1 MRLLESLDELLRNII
16 VKVSFLLL
24 LPTLAFILYYV
35 FIDFN
40 FYKAVVGNITLGIL
54 IYTNKSSTY

>member
-1 MRLLESLDELLRNII
+1 MRLLENLDVLLRNTL

-24 LPTLAFILYYV
+24 LPTLAFIINYV

-40 FYKAVVGNITLGIL
+40 FYKAVVGNITLCVL
-54 IYTNKSSTY
+54 IHINKSS

>member
-24 LPTLAFILYYV
+24 LPTLAFIVYYL
-35 FIDFN
+35 FMDFN
-40 FYKAVVGNITLGIL
+40 FYRALVGNITLCVL
-54 IYTNKSSTY
+54 IHINKSS